1 MGLVLESDTWKL
13 QSDADWYVE
22 YTVDFTTQSSA
33 AIAHNETFSLGAQ
46 TGDGSAATW
55 TAEEDDTGD
64 TDDAI
69 GTLEWVA
76 GSGLKVTP
84 ATGTNTWNQGLDS
97 PCLTVAL
104 SDCIPNLT
112 SQDVICVQAFT
123 AEPVTLAANHD
134 GYGIVLYDPAADLAS
149 VSKWIYY
156 RNYYTNGARYWQVSG
171 NPTNAAGTNDAGGV
185 ATVPRSFEI
194 VAYLTGGSA
203 ICAHSTSTDTS
214 AVPLNTI
221 STDRAWVE
229 AADNPLS
236 SWGTFSEPTMAIDP
250 DDWRLALM
258 SFKVASGTSFYNY
271 FSSVRIL
278 RLGGLGG
285 GAD

>member
-1 MGLVLESDTWKL
+1 MGLVLENDTWKL

-55 TAEEDDTGD
+55 TAEEDDSGD
-64 TDDAI
+64 SNDSL
-69 GTLEWVA
+69 GTLDWVA

-112 SQDVICVQAFT
+112 SRDVICVQAFT

-149 VSKWIYY
+149 VSKWLYY
-156 RNYYTNGARYWQVSG
+156 RNYYNNGARLWQVSG
-171 NPTNAAGTNDAGGV
+171 APQQAAYDTDAGGV
-185 ATVPRSFEI
+185 SSVPRSFEI
-194 VAYLTGGSA
+194 VVYLTGGNA
-203 ICAHSTSTDTS
+203 ICAHSTSTATS
-214 AVPLNTI
+214 AVPLETI
-221 STDRAWVE
+221 STDRAWVQ
-229 AADNPLS
+229 ASGDPMS
-236 SWGTFSEPTMAIDP
+236 PYGTFSEPTMAIDP
-250 DDWRLALM
+250 SDLRLALM
-258 SFKVASGTSFYNY
+258 SFKVNSGTSFYNY
-271 FSSVRIL
+271 FSSIRVL